1 MTTKIRQ
8 QMLDLLDAGDR
19 NALEVEAALNV
30 LLLLQ
35 NHPTLLG
42 EAPFAPILEHVEP
55 PKELDPPMKAIQAGK
70 KITLD
75 VLRAKI
81 TLDVLRAKI
90 VEMRDKKG
98 LTAKDFLSS
107 HGYAKLS
114 DVPDTAYADLY
125 AELEAM

>member
-1 MTTKIRQ
+1 
-8 QMLDLLDAGDR
+8 MLDLLDAGDR

-42 EAPFAPILEHVEP
+42 DNSGDAPFAPIPEP
-55 PKELDPPMKAIQAGK
+55 VPAPETPKEK

-75 VLRAKI
+75 I
-81 TLDVLRAKI
+81 LRAKI
-90 VEMRDKKG
+90 VELRDTKG
-98 LTAKDFLSS
+98 LTAKDFLSA

>member
-8 QMLDLLDAGDR
+8 QMLDRLQIPDLS
-19 NALEVEAALNV
+19 ALEVEAALNV
-30 LLLLQ
+30 LLVLQ

-42 EAPFAPILEHVEP
+42 GESEAPFAPIPEP
-55 PKELDPPMKAIQAGK
+55 TKPAEPEAPKEK
-70 KITLD
+70 
-75 VLRAKI
+75 KI

-90 VEMRDKKG
+90 VEMRDKKN
-98 LTAKDFLSS
+98 LTAKDFLSE

-114 DVPDTAYADLY
+114 DVPETAYAELY